1 MLKEIENYFQFIV
14 KDPRGK
20 KNLLYI
26 LIAIAVLI
34 FLFLLNYFFLYQ
46 FISDDL
52 IVRFYQS
59 NLLFVNNLSP
69 YDEDVQQYISNI
81 ISDRSLSPTNNVF
94 DLELALP
101 QLTFYFPFS
110 FFKDPIWGVS
120 LFSTI
125 SSFAFL
131 FAVYLLIKITKNIHS
146 GYETV
151 LVLVL
156 SMTSIFFVSNIL
168 LGNVAAIN
176 FLICIA
182 IIYFMQDRNLLVAG
196 IFLGFLTFDIV
207 TIPVLI
213 IIYFFGLIKS
223 KKTTAV
229 TWAFIS
235 NALISLTFMVFDR
248 DWMVGWLRNLFFDPQ
263 RVPFLTYPQAL
274 SLRYGFPTFQLFA
287 IISLLLVIW
296 GVFETWQNP
305 YNSANSWLWVLGLG
319 AIINYFLIIQFSDTS
334 AIMLTIPMISIFSIW
349 HSRIGRKGKIIIL
362 AFLVIFTAVFSA
374 FYYFYPA
381 IDMHRMF
388 DLFTLLYAI
397 FLVLNLY
404 WLKRWA
410 IIPFEYGQIFT
421 EN

>member
-1 MLKEIENYFQFIV
+1 MLKEIENYFQYIL
-14 KDPRGK
+14 KDSRGK
-20 KNLLYI
+20 KNLLYL

-34 FLFLLNYFFLYQ
+34 SLFLLHYFFLYQ

-69 YDEDVQQYISNI
+69 YDADVQQYISNI
-81 ISDRSLSPTNNVF
+81 LSDRSLSPTANVF
-94 DLELALP
+94 DLEIALP
-101 QLTFYFPFS
+101 QLILYFPFS
-110 FFKDPIWGVS
+110 FFKDPIWGLS

-125 SSFAFL
+125 SSFAYL
-131 FAVYLLIKITKNIHS
+131 FAVFLLIKITKNIHS

-151 LVLVL
+151 LILVL
-156 SMTSIFFVSNIL
+156 SMTSIFFISNIL
-168 LGNVAAIN
+168 MGTVAAIN

-182 IIYFMQDRNLLVAG
+182 VIYFMQDKKNLVAG
-196 IFLGFLTFDIV
+196 IILGFLTFDIV

-213 IIYFFGLIKS
+213 GIYIFGLIKS
-223 KKTTAV
+223 KKSTAV

-287 IISLLLVIW
+287 IISLLFVIW
-296 GVFETWQNP
+296 GVFEAWQNP
-305 YNSANSWLWVLGLG
+305 YNSSRSWLWVLGLG

-334 AIMLTIPMISIFSIW
+334 AIMLIIPMIFVFSIW
-349 HSRIGRKGKIIIL
+349 KHRIGRKGKIISFGFL
-362 AFLVIFTAVFSA
+362 AIFTAVFSA
-374 FYYFYPA
+374 LYYFYPA
-381 IDMHRMF
+381 VDMQLMF
-388 DLFTLLYAI
+388 DVFTLASAI